1 MDGRR
6 ARPYVSGM
14 DPTLLTLVVPK
25 DYPQLSGL
33 VWNGDPSRA
42 IGREEAF
49 SLSERYR
56 RFVDRD
62 RLTPAG
68 TDLIRRLTDE
78 DGGGRFLG

>member
-14 DPTLLTLVVPK
+14 DPNLLTLVVPK
-25 DYPQLSGL
+25 DYPQLAGL

-42 IGREEAF
+42 IGRQEAF
-49 SLSERYR
+49 SLYERYW

-62 RLTPAG
+62 RLTAAES
-68 TDLIRRLTDE
+68 DLIRRLTE
-78 DGGGRFLG
+78 EYGGGRFLG